1 MTSKPI
7 FLSLMLCGT
16 LFAASPWLFTPAA
29 AQDESQPQT
38 QPENQPETNQPETG
52 APAAAAPD
60 AAATTAA
67 SAASAAAAPDGTAAT
82 EPVPSDDETPAKTDG
97 EDDLLTEK
105 PDEPVEMLNKKVVR
119 IRILDKITANTRN
132 FNLDVGQT
140 VSYGDLRINPKACRK
155 APPTAEPEAAAFL
168 EVWQV
173 LPKSKGTE
181 WVFSGWMFASSPGL
195 SAMDHPI
202 YDVWV
207 IDCRDSKKDTEA
219 AAAPKPDQ
227 PEKPVEDGEP
237 SEAYPDLGD

>member
-1 MTSKPI
+1 MTYTRI
-7 FLSLMLCGT
+7 FISVLLCGA
-16 LFAASPWLFTPAA
+16 LAAPLWPVRSVL
-29 AQDESQPQT
+29 AQDE
-38 QPENQPETNQPETG
+38 G
-52 APAAAAPD
+52 AAAAPEAD
-60 AAATTAA
+60 HGVTVTNE
-67 SAASAAAAPDGTAAT
+67 S
-82 EPVPSDDETPAKTDG
+82 VPEKTDG
-97 EDDLLTEK
+97 EDDVLSEK
-105 PDEPVEMLNKKVVR
+105 PEEPVEMIDKKVVR

-173 LPKSKGTE
+173 LPKNKGTE

-207 IDCRDSKKDTEA
+207 IDCLDSKKDIE

-227 PEKPVEDGEP
+227 PEKPVEDGQP
-237 SEAYPDLGD
+237 SAEFPDFGD